1 MLTPQEVE
9 RLTARLAQE
18 LGAKQLLIGAIR
30 RFHGGASRETYGL
43 DVIVDGVPRGL
54 ILRRDPADSLID
66 TERALEFAAFR
77 SFAASTLP
85 VPEAICL
92 VEDCD
97 VLGAPFFVMERIDG
111 GAAASPF
118 DPEFYGEHRAAIG
131 QQFFSLLGGIHAVEA
146 QHSPLAAVAGTP
158 AHCWQRELDHWEKVI
173 RDEALEPQP
182 IAMAALRW
190 LRRTPPAAPV
200 RQTIVHGDYRT
211 GNLLH
216 DGAGKVIAILDWE
229 MAHIGDPLEDLA
241 WALDPLWNPRAEL
254 DGGGMI
260 TRGEAIA
267 LWEAA
272 SGLEY
277 DAARFGWWEMFATV
291 KGVAIWLSS
300 SRAFAEGR
308 NLDPILAFSGFY
320 TLARANQTLATRL
333 SAGADA

>member
-1 MLTPQEVE
+1 MLTSDEIA
-9 RLTARLAQE
+9 RLTGVLAHA
-18 LGAKQLLIGAIR
+18 LDAKQVAIGAVH
-30 RFHGGASRETYGL
+30 RFHGGASRETFGL
-43 DVIVDGVPRGL
+43 DVMVDGVARGL

-77 SFAASTLP
+77 SFAHSHLP
-85 VPEAICL
+85 VPAAICL
-92 VEDCD
+92 VEDND
-97 VLGAPFFVMERIDG
+97 VVGAPFFVMERIDG

-146 QHSPLAAVAGTP
+146 ENSPLAAVAGMP
-158 AHCWQRELDHWEKVI
+158 ALCWQRELDHWEKVI

-190 LRRTPPAAPV
+190 LRRAPPSEPV

-211 GNLLH
+211 GNVLH
-216 DGAGKVIAILDWE
+216 DGAGKIIAVLDWE

-241 WALDPLWNPRAEL
+241 WALDPLWNPRAETG
-254 DGGGMI
+254 GGGMI
-260 TRGEAIA
+260 ARDEAIA

-272 SGLEY
+272 SGLAF
-277 DAARFGWWEMFATV
+277 DAARFAWWEMFATV

-320 TLARANQTLATRL
+320 TLARANQTLAARL
-333 SAGADA
+333 SAGEGA